1 MNVIGEEYW
10 HVHRLG
16 FYDDLWCEGQEL
28 EIDENFSSNFYQNYS
43 LREDAL
49 TKQYGS
55 YDIDEVIK
63 NLESIR
69 EYKDLEY
76 KLYHAFSSLAQNLY
90 IFRREKALEE
100 GRKLYNPDAPSRLH
114 AIYLTNFES
123 LQYWHVNV
131 DMGKVFSVDVRGQIF
146 VSSDILFPTITAD
159 LDEQVRESKSYWQ
172 PKKLTLDMPIEY
184 LFQGELRVNENLKI

>member
-1 MNVIGEEYW
+1 MNIIDEKYW
-10 HVHRLG
+10 HIHRLG
-16 FYDDLWCEGQEL
+16 FYDELWCEGQKL
-28 EIDENFSSNFYQNYS
+28 VIDENFSSNFYQNYS

-123 LQYWHVNV
+123 LQYWQVNV
-131 DMGKVFSVDVRGQIF
+131 NMGKVFSVDVRGQIF
-146 VSSDILFPTITAD
+146 VSSDILFPTITAGLEEHQETD
-159 LDEQVRESKSYWQ
+159 IRYANRISISRR
-172 PKKLTLDMPIEY
+172 T
-184 LFQGELRVNENLKI
+184 